1 MAGKDVTPAKCL
13 NCRSEVM
20 VPNTFSDGDTLQC
33 GVCGMG
39 LKVHKGGGGGGVKLV
54 ISDVGPLRDEMKSTQ
69 QRVSSLESDLARA
82 RASFGIGVNGLG
94 IGLLY
99 VVSQVMLE
107 DKNITRALITNAVM
121 IAAVSGIALE
131 LANFFFL
138 AKRREMSRISGEI
151 AEATREINSIQQKIR
166 ESLRK

>member
-1 MAGKDVTPAKCL
+1 MAGKDVTPGKCL

-20 VPNTFSDGDTLQC
+20 VPNTYADGDTMQC

-39 LKVHKGGGGGGVKLV
+39 LKVHKSGGGGIKLV
-54 ISDVGPLRDEMKSTQ
+54 ISDVGPLRDEMKATQ
-69 QRVSSLESDLARA
+69 QRVAALESDLARA
-82 RASFGIGVNGLG
+82 RASFGIGVNGFG
-94 IGLLY
+94 IGVLY
-99 VVSQVMLE
+99 VVAQVMLE
-107 DKNITRALITNAVM
+107 DKNISRELLFTAAA
-121 IAAVSGIALE
+121 IAIVSGIALE

-138 AKRREMSRISGEI
+138 AKRREMSRLSGEI

>member
-20 VPNTFSDGDTLQC
+20 VPNAFTEGDTLQC
-33 GVCGMG
+33 SVCGMG
-39 LKVHKGGGGGGVKLV
+39 LKVQKTGGGLVKLV

-69 QRVSSLESDLARA
+69 QRVSALESDLARA
-82 RASFGIGVNGLG
+82 RASFGIGINGFG
-94 IGLLY
+94 IGVLY
-99 VVSQVMLE
+99 VIAQVMLE
-107 DKNITRALITNAVM
+107 DKNVSRDLLFNAAA
-121 IAAVSGIALE
+121 IAIVSGIGLE

-138 AKRREMSRISGEI
+138 AKRREMARLSKEI

-166 ESLRK
+166 DSLRK

>member
-20 VPNTFSDGDTLQC
+20 VPNHYADGDTMQC

-39 LKVHKGGGGGGVKLV
+39 LKVHKSGSGALKLV
-54 ISDVGPLRDEMKSTQ
+54 ISDVGPLRDEMKATE
-69 QRVSSLESDLARA
+69 QRVSALESDLARA

-94 IGLLY
+94 IGLIY

-107 DKNITRALITNAVM
+107 DKNITRGLITNAVA

-138 AKRREMSRISGEI
+138 AKRREMARISGEI
-151 AEATREINSIQQKIR
+151 AEASREIASIQQKIR

>member
-20 VPNTFSDGDTLQC
+20 VPNSFTEGDTLQC

-39 LKVHKGGGGGGVKLV
+39 LKIQKTGGGLVKLV

-69 QRVSSLESDLARA
+69 QRVASLESDLARA
-82 RASFGIGVNGLG
+82 RASFGIGINGFG
-94 IGLLY
+94 IGVLY
-99 VVSQVMLE
+99 VIAQVMLE
-107 DKNITRALITNAVM
+107 DKNVSRDLLFTATAIGV
-121 IAAVSGIALE
+121 VSGLCLE

-138 AKRREMSRISGEI
+138 AKRREMARLSKEI
-151 AEATREINSIQQKIR
+151 GEATREINSIQQKIR
-166 ESLRK
+166 DSLRK

>member
-20 VPNTFSDGDTLQC
+20 VPNSFAEGDTLQC

-39 LKVHKGGGGGGVKLV
+39 LKVQKTGGGLVKLV
-54 ISDVGPLRDEMKSTQ
+54 ITDVSPLRDEMKSLQ
-69 QRVSSLESDLARA
+69 QRVSALDSDLARA
-82 RASFGIGVNGLG
+82 RASFGIGINGFG
-94 IGLLY
+94 IGVLY
-99 VVSQVMLE
+99 VIAQVMLE
-107 DKNITRALITNAVM
+107 DKNVSRGLLFTAAA
-121 IAAVSGIALE
+121 IAIVSGVALE

-138 AKRREMSRISGEI
+138 AKRREMSRISKEI
-151 AEATREINSIQQKIR
+151 AEATREINSIQNKIR